1 MAHWTW
7 RSRGCLLSVS
17 KKLQQMWY
25 RRLYRVQVSLAPSTV
40 VNPHLTAGFAF
51 LLRNGFAAQN
61 RVSPRVSTFPWVC
74 PFFLLRLS
82 LTSDFGLWKVLL
94 QLSFTHDLFQSLE
107 RLALTDST
115 VAAYLYRFSLLNIMS
130 KWLHIRGKRSQ
141 THQFK
146 VYSHT
151 TVDCHYNRCDCRRP
165 SIWFRHLQALP
176 DHQEE
181 AGWGRATP
189 MRAKHYE
196 TDHGERKW
204 AWTSSRYF

>member
-1 MAHWTW
+1 MSAF
-7 RSRGCLLSVS
+7 SVQ
-17 KKLQQMWY
+17 KAATNVIQTA
-25 RRLYRVQVSLAPSTV
+25 VPSTSKSCAKYRSKPSSDGWV
-40 VNPHLTAGFAF
+40 RFSVAKRLCGPKQGITSGFNFPLSLPLF
-51 LLRNGFAAQN
+51 LLG
-61 RVSPRVSTFPWVC
+61 
-74 PFFLLRLS
+74 LS

-130 KWLHIRGKRSQ
+130 KWLHIKGKRSQ

-165 SIWFRHLQALP
+165 SIRFRHLQALP